1 MENQEKN
8 ILERKYKILKDE
20 LKLNEEMSRTA
31 NREKWDELF
40 YERVETRNKI
50 KKVEITL
57 DILSNPKILKN
68 WEKKLKI

>member
-68 WEKKLKI
+68 